1 MSKKSKIIYSVIAVL
16 IVVVLGIL
24 IGTTVKN
31 GVKQTIDENAAD
43 VEAIKLPKK
52 KELTNGI
59 GNNIEQLDNLTDKY
73 VLRNYEFGEDGKSIT
88 YYYQTH
94 LATTGERLM
103 LKVEA
108 MSEDD
113 YNAKCPSVNIK
124 TDSYAGKELTFAA
137 RTLYYVPD
145 DFEMND
151 AIQQLID
158 EGYAEIE
165 YGNTMDEAI
174 DMQKICWYEDGFAYT
189 ITAYYHSFTF
199 EDLTELAH
207 YYIDNRK

>member
-31 GVKQTIDENAAD
+31 GVKQTVDENSAD

-52 KELTNGI
+52 KELVENI
-59 GNNIEQLDNLTDKY
+59 GEKIEQLNNLTDKY
-73 VLRNYEFGEDGKSIT
+73 VLRKYEYGENEKSIT

-103 LKVEA
+103 LKAEI

-113 YNAKCPSVNIK
+113 YNAQCPKVNVK
-124 TDSYAGKELTFAA
+124 TDNYAGKELTFAS

-151 AIQQLID
+151 SIQKLID
-158 EGYAEIE
+158 DGYAEIM
-165 YGNTMDEAI
+165 YGNTMNEAI
-174 DMQKICWYEDGFAYT
+174 SMQKICWYEDGIGYT
-189 ITAYYHSFTF
+189 ITAYYHNFTF